1 MLHSLLVLHYTDVVA
16 SVEVQKAPKEG
27 DYRVSEVLEYYIF
40 KIIREK
46 SSFRCAKN
54 VLSGLVSIFIY
65 YSRRI
70 NNGRMRISIAIPLHV
85 LEVPYYQNYLEYL
98 HSKKN

>member
-40 KIIREK
+40 KIIRKK
-46 SSFRCAKN
+46 SSFRFAKN
-54 VLSGLVSIFIY
+54 VPSGLVSIFIY

-85 LEVPYYQNYLEYL
+85 LEVPYYQNYLEYH